1 MPGVWLGAQLSPARV
16 AQAEPARRLPRVPLA
31 EAFNFLSVTFVFTF
45 LLFFLVPKL
54 TTHV

>member
-54 TTHV
+54 TTQV

>member
-45 LLFFLVPKL
+45 FCSF
-54 TTHV
+54 